1 MYYVCIMCV
10 LCVYYVCIM
19 CVLHVYLYVS
29 SMYRRAFSEP
39 LASSADLL
47 SHQPM
52 PLSTNNQIIKVEEKT
67 SFYIQTTQSY
77 HHRIHIRL
85 GRGSGREEG
94 EGREVGRT
102 IDS

>member
-1 MYYVCIMCV
+1 MCITCV
-10 LCVYYVCIM
+10 
-19 CVLHVYLYVS
+19 LYVS

-85 GRGSGREEG
+85 GREGGRGREEG
-94 EGREVGRT
+94 EGEGGRENNRQLTTVHYSNQDNGG
-102 IDS
+102 

>member
-1 MYYVCIMCV
+1 
-10 LCVYYVCIM
+10 M

-29 SMYRRAFSEP
+29 SMYKRAFSEP

-85 GRGSGREEG
+85 GREGG
-94 EGREVGRT
+94 EGRKGRGKEVGRT